1 MRPDTFYK
9 IISAYR
15 KASATVNVSMQQVT
29 LSQHAISDLSGV
41 SRAAIRAAVNKA
53 GGFIETPEGYRLG
66 KRFKLAELKALKEQR
81 TNTENLLAW
90 WGKLP
95 DYDESQ
101 NNTAPVGRDAEYLET
116 LNSLPKE
123 YQEVISVTLQKLAV
137 NWKAGANR
145 AATMADLKQ
154 VAESK
159 LDLIFNEHK
168 YEEIDRLMQALV
180 ITYYTTHKA

>member
-90 WGKLP
+90 WEKLP
-95 DYDESQ
+95 HYKAGDAD
-101 NNTAPVGRDAEYLET
+101 NTAPVGKDAEFLEAFK
-116 LNSLPKE
+116 SLPKAN
-123 YQEVISVTLQKLAV
+123 QVVITEAVQKLDEH
-137 NWKAGANR
+137 WKAGRNR
-145 AATMADLKQ
+145 KPDMAELKQ
-154 VAESK
+154 VVESK
-159 LDLIFNEHK
+159 VDLIFNEHDYK
-168 YEEIDRLMQALV
+168 QTPARLMLAILTHQ
-180 ITYYTTHKA
+180 TTN

>member
-9 IISAYR
+9 IISAYK

-95 DYDESQ
+95 DYKAGDAD
-101 NNTAPVGRDAEYLET
+101 NTAPVGTHSKYIEELIEMEKKN
-116 LNSLPKE
+116 LKE
-123 YQEVISVTLQKLAV
+123 WKTKEHQERL
-137 NWKAGANR
+137 
-145 AATMADLKQ
+145 
-154 VAESK
+154 
-159 LDLIFNEHK
+159 HK
-168 YEEIDRLMQALV
+168 YEEAAQSALENKNWMQVMKAALA
-180 ITYYTTHKA
+180 IKTMDDLINMT